1 MAPAATPE
9 TLLSVSEAAR
19 IAGVSRQHIWRQVR
33 RGVVPAIRV
42 GPSGIAG
49 PIRIPRE
56 AFLEWLYGEEER

>member
-1 MAPAATPE
+1 MESVATSE
-9 TLLSVSEAAR
+9 TLLSVPEAAR
-19 IAGVSRQHIWRQVR
+19 IANVSRVHMWRLVR
-33 RGVVPAIRV
+33 GGVLPAIRV